1 MNENIE
7 ENIIKAIRVLEL
19 NDENVEMFISIAL
32 KMMSQD
38 DYSEAAA
45 IMIDV
50 CRKINNEKVNTL
62 TKDVIALKVLK
73 KSIEKIN
80 IMYDVNNSDEVC
92 SLALPDW
99 TIFDYMS
106 LNDKSVY
113 LTKTDALKILSE
125 LEEKINKKYRLNA
138 NQSI

>member
-1 MNENIE
+1 MNCGAE
-7 ENIIKAIRVLEL
+7 ENIVKAIRVLEL
-19 NDENVEMFISIAL
+19 SDENVEMFISVAL
-32 KMMSQD
+32 KMMEHG

-62 TKDVIALKVLK
+62 TKDVIALKVLR

-80 IMYDVNNSDEVC
+80 IMYASNTSEEVC
-92 SLALPDW
+92 SITLPDW

-106 LNDKSVY
+106 LNNESVY
-113 LTKTDALKILSE
+113 LSKSEALEILSE
-125 LEEKINKKYRLNA
+125 IEEKINKKYSLNV
-138 NQSI
+138 N